1 MRRGATTIV
10 YLSICLFIYLSI
22 FHTTS
27 SLPRGN
33 KSLLLSHTP
42 GLPPPPFQAPSIPVP
57 QNFNVVAREGEYTDV
72 QINLQPF
79 LPKEYLQYL
88 KSIISKVI
96 SKVKI
101 YLSSQ
106 SSPSLSCCRVQH
118 KIHMQ
123 G

>member
-1 MRRGATTIV
+1 MCAVAQLPSCI

-22 FHTTS
+22 SHTTS

-33 KSLLLSHTP
+33 KTLLLTHTP
-42 GLPPPPFQAPSIPVP
+42 GLPPPLQAPSIPVP

-96 SKVKI
+96 SKVKV
-101 YLSSQ
+101 YLSS
-106 SSPSLSCCRVQH
+106 
-118 KIHMQ
+118 
-123 G
+123 

>member
-1 MRRGATTIV
+1 MGGVKKGIRRLCAPWRNYHRVSIYLFV
-10 YLSICLFIYLSI
+10 YLSIYFSHNI
-22 FHTTS
+22 FFTPRQQNS
-27 SLPRGN
+27 S
-33 KSLLLSHTP
+33 SHPYPWTP
-42 GLPPPPFQAPSIPVP
+42 APLQAPSIPVP

-101 YLSSQ
+101 YLSS
-106 SSPSLSCCRVQH
+106 
-118 KIHMQ
+118 
-123 G
+123 